1 MSTATVDQANAASSV
16 EPIVKTNVT
25 YIVIQESKKDAE
37 GNVTTTEKSVPES
50 DEVEQDI
57 VAGKVTEKWRQTFAL
72 PEVNTK
78 DACTL
83 LVPDDEEFVN
93 IFSAG
98 LNQKMKNRART
109 MPLTKDFQPVQGVID
124 LTDKANEKSE
134 RQRLS
139 PAEKLARTLKDM
151 FGDKLGATDIQSL
164 MAQALQ
170 LANQ

>member
-1 MSTATVDQANAASSV
+1 MSTATVDQNAAGV
-16 EPIVKTNVT
+16 EPIVKTNFTYVVVRSLETKPDGSKVT
-25 YIVIQESKKDAE
+25 GEW
-37 GNVTTTEKSVPES
+37 KSVPES
-50 DEVEQDI
+50 DEVDSEI
-57 VAGKVTEKWRQTFAL
+57 LAGTLEEKWRQTFAI

-78 DACTL
+78 DACSL

-109 MPLTKDFQPVQGVID
+109 TPTLKDFTPVAGVID

-151 FGDKLGATDIQSL
+151 FGDKLGSQDINAL